1 MNRQNMTKFL
11 FLLLFSMTT
20 LVAGAQ
26 SAAIKSMRAQ
36 AGTLRKEIA
45 DKEKILVSSNK
56 DVKSRLNNL
65 DIINAQIREVRK
77 LVGMLQKEVQLVDT
91 EIAVCR
97 KEIERQEEK
106 VEQSRVEYS
115 EALRRARKYSNF
127 QSKLSFIFSA
137 DDFNTMVRR
146 YRYAG
151 EYMNAH
157 LAFADSLKV
166 QIERLDFK
174 RAELEATRALKAE
187 ALKEQKD
194 EREKMQRLEKEQ
206 RKIVESLKKEAKKVE
221 KELKNKRAE
230 LNKLNASIEREIE
243 RVLAAEAA
251 RKKAEAE
258 RLAKDKSGKPGKTE
272 KTTSPAYNE
281 DAGVIAM
288 TGDFQNNKK
297 KMPVPITGPYLVVER
312 YGVKNAISGKGNVPI
327 NTGGITLEGSD
338 GAKARSI
345 FKGKVTAVF
354 DNGNYM
360 FVLVRHG
367 KYISVYC
374 NLTNVRVKGGEELQA
389 GDIIGDIEAD
399 AKGGNPR
406 MLFQLRHEKTTLDPA
421 EWLKL

>member
-1 MNRQNMTKFL
+1 MNRQNL
-11 FLLLFSMTT
+11 IRIFLLVVFSMTT
-20 LVAGAQ
+20 LLASAQ

-45 DKEKILVSSNK
+45 DKEKILVSSRN
-56 DVKSRLNNL
+56 DVKSKLNDL
-65 DIINAQIREVRK
+65 DIINAQLREVRK
-77 LVGMLQKEVQLVDT
+77 LVDMLHKEVLLVDA
-91 EIAVCR
+91 EISVYN
-97 KEIERQEEK
+97 KEIERQEAI
-106 VEQSRVEYS
+106 VEQSRAEYA
-115 EALRRARKYSNF
+115 EALRRSRKYNTL
-127 QSKLSFIFSA
+127 QNKLSFIFSA

-166 QIERLDFK
+166 QIERLEAK
-174 RAELEATRALKAE
+174 RLELEATRALKAE
-187 ALKEQKD
+187 ALKEQKF
-194 EREKMQRLEKEQ
+194 EREKVQRLEKEQ
-206 RKIVESLKKEAKKVE
+206 RRIVESLKKEAKKVE

-251 RKKAEAE
+251 AKKKAQTSTTTKE
-258 RLAKDKSGKPGKTE
+258 KPGKTAPVY
-272 KTTSPAYNE
+272 KE

-288 TGDFQNNKK
+288 TGEFQNNKK

-327 NTGGITLEGSD
+327 NTGGITIEGSK
-338 GAKARSI
+338 GAQARSI

-354 DNGNYM
+354 DNGSYT

-374 NLTNVRVKGGEELQA
+374 NLANVRVKGGEELKA
-389 GDIIGDIEAD
+389 GDIIGDIDID

-421 EWLKL
+421 EWLKM

>member
-1 MNRQNMTKFL
+1 MNRQNYIKI
-11 FLLLFSMTT
+11 LLLAIFTMVSIA
-20 LVAGAQ
+20 AGAQ

-45 DKEKILVSSNK
+45 EKEKILVSSKN
-56 DVKSRLNNL
+56 DVKSKLNNL
-65 DIINAQIREVRK
+65 DIINARLREVRK
-77 LVGMLQKEVQLVDT
+77 LVDMLHNEVLLVNA
-91 EIAVCR
+91 EIAVYN
-97 KEIERQEEK
+97 KEIERQEAV

-115 EALRRARKYSNF
+115 EALRRARKYNSLQN
-127 QSKLSFIFSA
+127 KLSFIFSA

-157 LAFADSLKV
+157 LAFADSLKM
-166 QIERLDFK
+166 QIERLENK
-174 RAELEATRALKAE
+174 RLELEATRTLKAE
-187 ALKEQKD
+187 ALKEQRS
-194 EREKMQRLEKEQ
+194 EREKVQQLEKEQ
-206 RKIVESLKKEAKKVE
+206 RRIVESLKKETKKVE
-221 KELKNKRAE
+221 QELKKKRSE

-251 RKKAEAE
+251 ARKKAEASN
-258 RLAKDKSGKPGKTE
+258 ATKGSGGKTE
-272 KTTSPAYNE
+272 PVYKD

-327 NTGGITLEGSD
+327 NTGGITLEGSK
-338 GAKARSI
+338 GAQARSI
-345 FKGKVTAVF
+345 FKGKVPAVF
-354 DNGNYM
+354 DNGNYT

-374 NLTNVRVKGGEELQA
+374 NLANVRVKGGEELNA
-389 GDIIGDIEAD
+389 GDIIGDIEID

-421 EWLKL
+421 EWLKI